1 MAMDTL
7 RVGRTTMDTLET
19 KEAVALDTHGI
30 RKAKTVE
37 WETSKKQH
45 L

>member
-19 KEAVALDTHGI
+19 KEAVALDTQHM
-30 RKAKTVE
+30 ASE
-37 WETSKKQH
+37 KQ
-45 L
+45 